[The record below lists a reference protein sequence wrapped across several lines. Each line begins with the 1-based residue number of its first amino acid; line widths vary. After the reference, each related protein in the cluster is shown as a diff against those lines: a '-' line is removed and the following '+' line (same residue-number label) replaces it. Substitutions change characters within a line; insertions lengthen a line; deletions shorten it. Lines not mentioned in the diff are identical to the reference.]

1 MLESELP
8 LSTGQALAGRI
19 LVVDDDRRMASGMA
33 EWLCG
38 RAWHAFAAGST
49 AEALRSPGR
58 ERCTACLV
66 DSLLAD

>member
-38 RAWHAFAAGST
+38 RAWHAFAAG
-49 AEALRSPGR
+49 
-58 ERCTACLV
+58 
-66 DSLLAD
+66 